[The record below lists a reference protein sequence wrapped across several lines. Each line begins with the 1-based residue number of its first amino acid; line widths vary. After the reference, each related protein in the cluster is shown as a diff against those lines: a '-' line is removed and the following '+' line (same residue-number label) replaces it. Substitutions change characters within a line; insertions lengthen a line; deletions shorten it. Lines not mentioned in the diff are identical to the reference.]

1 MKRRR
6 RGNTK
11 ISNSNKLLFV
21 CVTTILMI
29 SDAASRL
36 RRRLCRRFE
45 GKTLIIIILLIAE
58 KRFPTS
64 NFLFSM
70 RCKSKLHH
78 KRTLYMRLPRTKLP
92 SNSRDC
98 IMSDYCFMTG
108 RDYTQAL
115 KKLLLRA
122 HQFKCGLSRTH
133 RKRSLGSQQK
143 SEH

>member
-45 GKTLIIIILLIAE
+45 GKALIIIILLIAE
-58 KRFPTS
+58 KRFPAS

-70 RCKSKLHH
+70 RCKTKLHH
-78 KRTLYMRLPRTKLP
+78 KRAVVYAFTEKP
-92 SNSRDC
+92 SNSRDY

-108 RDYTQAL
+108 RDYTQTL

-122 HQFKCGLSRTH
+122 HQFNGGLPRTH

-143 SEH
+143 SAH

>member
-6 RGNTK
+6 RGNSK
-11 ISNSNKLLFV
+11 FSNSNKLPFV
-21 CVTTILMI
+21 CVTTVLMI
-29 SDAASRL
+29 SNAASRL

-58 KRFPTS
+58 KRFPAS

-70 RCKSKLHH
+70 RCKTKLHH
-78 KRTLYMRLPRTKLP
+78 KRTLYMRLPRIQR
-92 SNSRDC
+92 RDC

-108 RDYTQAL
+108 RDYTQTL

-122 HQFKCGLSRTH
+122 HQFNGGLPRTH
-133 RKRSLGSQQK
+133 RKCSLGSQQK